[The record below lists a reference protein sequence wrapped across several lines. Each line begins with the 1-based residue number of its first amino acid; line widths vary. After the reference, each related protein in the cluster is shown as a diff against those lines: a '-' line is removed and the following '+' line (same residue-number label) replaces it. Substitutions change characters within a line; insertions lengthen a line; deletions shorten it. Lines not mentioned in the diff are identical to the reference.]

1 MVQFKGVNAKME
13 ASTRHFGS
21 RDEKSAETVVREIVL
36 LKGER
41 KGRSGRG
48 QNGG

>member
-1 MVQFKGVNAKME
+1 VVQFKGVNAKME

-21 RDEKSAETVVREIVL
+21 RDKKSAETVVRGIVL

-48 QNGG
+48 QN

>member
-1 MVQFKGVNAKME
+1 MWYSLNAKME

-48 QNGG
+48 QN

>member
-13 ASTRHFGS
+13 ASTKHFGS
-21 RDEKSAETVVREIVL
+21 RDEKSAETVVRGIVF
-36 LKGER
+36 LKRER
-41 KGRSGRG
+41 KGRG